1 MGDIHKCCENRG
13 KYTIWVIELG
23 KWTPL
28 LPSPPPPPP
37 PPPPLSLWFP
47 PEKVKVRIRSSHL
60 QIPDGTK
67 MVRVALIRQTRP

>member
-28 LPSPPPPPP
+28 LPPPPPRPESPSPAPIHPP
-37 PPPPLSLWFP
+37 G
-47 PEKVKVRIRSSHL
+47 KDCGVVDARSVQRSADSIYL
-60 QIPDGTK
+60 TVSRQ
-67 MVRVALIRQTRP
+67 VAQ